1 MTVTPARLP
10 VIIKLLDKEY
20 FRPRWAPRYE
30 PVEELVYT
38 ILSQNTSDVN
48 SERAIAS
55 LKARFPDWKD
65 LADAD
70 EADIAAAIR
79 SGGLADTKAAYI
91 KQTLSGLLAEHG
103 DLSLSF
109 LERMEDDAAIAY
121 LTRFSGVGIKTASCV
136 LLFAFG
142 RPVMPVDTHVYR
154 VSKRL
159 DFIAED
165 TTREQAHKLLTAI
178 TPAEDIFSFHINLI
192 SHGRKICKAGRPL
205 CNQCVIEPLCPSS
218 LAYEEI
224 WGPGEE
230 GSGEGS

>member
-48 SERAIAS
+48 SERALAS
-55 LKARFPDWKD
+55 LKKKFPSWEE
-65 LADAD
+65 LAA
-70 EADIAAAIR
+70 ASRSDIAKSIR
-79 SGGLADTKAAYI
+79 AGGLADTKSVYI
-91 KQTLSGLLAEHG
+91 KDVINGLLEEHG
-103 DLSLSF
+103 GLDLEF
-109 LERMEDDAAIAY
+109 LRLMEDGEAVEY
-121 LTRFSGVGIKTASCV
+121 LTRFNGVGIKTASCV

-154 VSKRL
+154 VSTRL
-159 DFIAED
+159 DFIGEG
-165 TTREQAHKLLTAI
+165 TSREAAHRLLTAI
-178 TPAEDIFSFHINLI
+178 TPDEDIFSFHINLVA
-192 SHGRKICKAGRPL
+192 HGRRVCGARRPR
-205 CNQCVIEPLCPSS
+205 CTECVIEPLCPSS

-224 WGPGEE
+224 WGRGKE
-230 GSGEGS
+230 

>member
-1 MTVTPARLP
+1 MIVTPARLP

-48 SERAIAS
+48 SERALAS
-55 LKARFPDWKD
+55 LKAAFPRWRD
-65 LADAD
+65 LAAAD

-79 SGGLADTKAAYI
+79 HGGLADTKAAYI
-91 KQTLSGLLAEHG
+91 RHTLSGLLDEQG

-109 LERMEDDAAIAY
+109 LRDMDDAEAISY
-121 LTRFSGVGIKTASCV
+121 LTRFNGVGVKTASCV

-142 RPVMPVDTHVYR
+142 RSVMPVDTHVYR
-154 VSKRL
+154 VSLRL
-159 DFIAED
+159 DFIGED
-165 TTREQAHKLLTAI
+165 TSRDEAHRLLKAI
-178 TPAEDIFSFHINLI
+178 TPPEDIFSFHINLV

-205 CNQCVIEPLCPSS
+205 CGECVIEALCPAS

-224 WGPGEE
+224 WGREE
-230 GSGEGS
+230 TKGS